1 MNCRITVTP
10 DFLRALKRL
19 AKRYKSIKEDVAS
32 LGEDLRTN
40 PSLGVDLGRNLRK
53 VRMSITSKGKGKS
66 GGARVITYT
75 LILAETD
82 TEIKLLTIY
91 DKSERENLTDKELL
105 DLMQKNGL

>member
-19 AKRYKSIKEDVAS
+19 AKRYKSIKEDVAG

-66 GGARVITYT
+66 GGARVITYA